1 MSQQQEKENLKTD
14 LINDLISVTV
24 VMEEIWKYHP
34 SNPNKIDI
42 ITEYENLEKI
52 KQLIELDL
60 DRLEE

>member
-1 MSQQQEKENLKTD
+1 MSQQQEKENLKAD

-34 SNPNKIDI
+34 TNPNKIDI
-42 ITEYENLEKI
+42 VTEYENLEEI

>member
-1 MSQQQEKENLKTD
+1 MSQQQEKENLKAD

-42 ITEYENLEKI
+42 VTEYENLEKI